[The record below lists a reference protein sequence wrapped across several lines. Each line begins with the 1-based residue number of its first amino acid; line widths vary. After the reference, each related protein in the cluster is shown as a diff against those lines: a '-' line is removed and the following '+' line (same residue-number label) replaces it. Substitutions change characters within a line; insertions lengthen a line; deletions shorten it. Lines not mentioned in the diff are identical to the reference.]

1 MKKVSVFGSAK
12 CIPGDIE
19 YEAAYKIR
27 QLLGEAGF
35 SVATGGYQGTMEAVS
50 KGASEY
56 DVEVTGCIVPNLF
69 QGRSDGNQYLS
80 NKIVDNNLSER
91 IGSLIKYSNIIIVLP
106 GTIGTLTELFVVW
119 NQEFIKECN
128 DIESSYNIYLHDSFW
143 RPILEGMSE
152 KLKLPL
158 NLINYF
164 SDENDLIKKIVN

>member
-1 MKKVSVFGSAK
+1 
-12 CIPGDIE
+12 
-19 YEAAYKIR
+19 
-27 QLLGEAGF
+27 
-35 SVATGGYQGTMEAVS
+35 MEAVS

-158 NLINYF
+158 YLINYF